1 VPGAGGGRG
10 ELLAGAWGAG
20 GRRFPRAAPR
30 IERWRRLAAR
40 LPASEVLARALDES
54 GAWAGLAQGL
64 RGPQRLANLA
74 KLLDRIREHEA
85 GGFRA
90 LSDVAAMLRVM
101 MQGEGG
107 GGGGAG
113 CTVGVGA
120 GGRLAS
126 PGRQRRRGPLGVVR

>member
-10 ELLAGAWGAG
+10 ELLAGPWGAG
-20 GRRFPRAAPR
+20 GPQLPRAAAR

-101 MQGEGG
+101 MQEEGREGEAAAYTGG
-107 GGGGAG
+107 GEREPLP
-113 CTVGVGA
+113 TLHPPQRPRV
-120 GGRLAS
+120 S
-126 PGRQRRRGPLGVVR
+126 PGS